1 MSTLPLRERDDRD
14 LMRAHIAGDPDAF
27 GELFRRHRDRMW
39 AVALRTTR
47 NRELASD
54 CVQDA
59 FISAF
64 RRAESYRG
72 DAAVTTWLHRI
83 VVNACLDRLRR
94 DKPTSE
100 LPEYELSDKRD
111 AEGSVD
117 TRLDVREALDRL
129 PEGQRMALILVDM
142 HGLSV
147 AEAAAVLEVAE
158 GTVKS
163 RCSRGRDAM
172 AELLREPSGQP

>member
-1 MSTLPLRERDDRD
+1 MSTLPLHERDDRE
-14 LMRAHIAGDPDAF
+14 LMRAHIAGDADAF

-54 CVQDA
+54 CVQEA

-111 AEGSVD
+111 AHASVD
-117 TRLDVREALDRL
+117 TRLAVREALDQL

-142 HGLSV
+142 HGLSI
-147 AEAAAVLEVAE
+147 AEAAVVLDVAE

-172 AELLREPSGQP
+172 AELLREPSEQP